1 MDYMARALHLAARA
15 LGSSSPNPAVG
26 AVLVKDGRVVGEG
39 WTQPPGQS
47 HAEIVALGQAGEQ
60 ARGAVMYVTLEP
72 CSHHGRTPPCVDA
85 IIRAGV
91 AQVHLAMIDPSPW
104 VNGSGKAALDGAGIR
119 TVVGALEREARRLN
133 EGYLKWVSARRP
145 FVTAVYALT
154 LDGSIAEG
162 DLAAGLGESA
172 RSEVDRLKTRVD
184 RVTAE
189 TETLLRDDPGLAGL
203 GGAGVTSLLV
213 ECGPADLAR
222 LLAAELVDKLVV
234 FVTPRLRMSPSIPP
248 SASGQLAVRD
258 VAYERVGDDLMV
270 VGYTQTCSA
279 AS

>member
-26 AVLVKDGRVVGEG
+26 AVLVKGGRVVGEG

-72 CSHHGRTPPCVDA
+72 CPHHGRTPPCVDA
-85 IIRAGV
+85 IIQAGV
-91 AQVHLAMIDPSPW
+91 AQVHLAMVDPSPW
-104 VNGSGKAALDGAGIR
+104 VDGTGKAALERAGIR

-162 DLAAGLGESA
+162 DLAASLGESA
-172 RSEVDRLKTRVD
+172 RAELDRLKTRVD
-184 RVTAE
+184 RATAE

-213 ECGPADLAR
+213 ECGSADLAR

-234 FVTPRLRMSPSIPP
+234 FVTPRLRRSPSVLP
-248 SASGQLAVRD
+248 SASGQLTLRD
-258 VAYERVGDDLMV
+258 VTYERVGDDLMA